1 MLISVIDRYSLTPY
15 CIKSMFIVLR
25 ILKKY
30 PEKEDKDTKLA
41 VLLKYYTCVGEF
53 REAMSEL
60 IACL

>member
-1 MLISVIDRYSLTPY
+1 
-15 CIKSMFIVLR
+15 MFIVLR

>member
-1 MLISVIDRYSLTPY
+1 MSISVIGKYSLTPY

-60 IACL
+60 TTCL

>member
-1 MLISVIDRYSLTPY
+1 
-15 CIKSMFIVLR
+15 MFIVLR

-53 REAMSEL
+53 RQAVSGL
-60 IACL
+60 TTCL